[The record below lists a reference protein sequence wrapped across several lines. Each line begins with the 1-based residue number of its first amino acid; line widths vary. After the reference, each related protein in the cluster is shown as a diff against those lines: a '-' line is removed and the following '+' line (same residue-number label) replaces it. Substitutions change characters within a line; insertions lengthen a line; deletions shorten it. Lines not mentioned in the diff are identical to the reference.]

1 MSKRGRKPLANP
13 GRHKAAFSVGV
24 PPIPAEHPFSVATYT
39 STVPLLGRE
48 VAVQHKTIT
57 EGEPTNWKATVH
69 ATAAK
74 FFGHDALG
82 RCSNQVCVFR
92 EEDNPFVAAVQAVER
107 GHGPKRFEDV
117 KSVDQVFTKSGKQ
130 VQFAAWVMLC
140 VSKAA
145 QTHLAD
151 QFEAKFPGQA
161 FPRSELYRQVKR
173 CQDCENQRLSRHK
186 LRKMTRGAKAQ

>member
-1 MSKRGRKPLANP
+1 MSKRERKALVNP

-57 EGEPTNWKATVH
+57 EGEPTNWKVTVH
-69 ATAAK
+69 TTAAK
-74 FFGHDALG
+74 FFGHDALS
-82 RCSNQVCVFR
+82 RCSNQVCVFQ
-92 EEDNPFVAAVQAVER
+92 EEDNPFVAAVHAVE
-107 GHGPKRFEDV
+107 GEHGPKTFSDV
-117 KSVDQVFTKSGKQ
+117 KSVDQVFTRSGKQ
-130 VQFAAWVMLC
+130 VQFAGWVMIC

-145 QTHLAD
+145 QGHLAD
-151 QFEAKFPGQA
+151 QFEAKFPGQS
-161 FPRSELYRQVKR
+161 FPREELYRQVKR

-186 LRKMTRGAKAQ
+186 LRKVTRSVGVQ